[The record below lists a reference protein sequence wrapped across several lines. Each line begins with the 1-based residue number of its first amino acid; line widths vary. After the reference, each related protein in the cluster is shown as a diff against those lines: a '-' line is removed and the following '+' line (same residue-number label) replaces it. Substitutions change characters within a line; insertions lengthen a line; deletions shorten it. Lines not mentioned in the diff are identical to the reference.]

1 MVEHSNN
8 NINTRSNDGFIDN
21 NILNLRLN
29 NDVLLRDIEIFLSGK
44 KIEKVI
50 EGRETK
56 FHEIKIGNP
65 LMNSQG
71 VQAIIN
77 YLRLTISPHTV
88 QGNFTDGDYRDF
100 VKEMDD
106 NLSCTIT
113 PNIDRWDINDD
124 DYDHIIDSIM
134 SSVQMFVS
142 RLIDNKERDS
152 YASTLRS
159 VESNTVDSKGGL
171 KIFGMG
177 GS

>member
-1 MVEHSNN
+1 MGEQSNTNSSMTN
-8 NINTRSNDGFIDN
+8 NTGFIDN

-29 NDVLLRDIEIFLSGK
+29 TEGLLKDIEVFLSGK
-44 KIEKVI
+44 RIEKVI

-65 LMNSQG
+65 LMNAEG

-77 YLRLTISPHTV
+77 YLRLTLSPHTV
-88 QGNFTDGDYRDF
+88 QGNFTDDDYRDF
-100 VKEMDD
+100 VKEMDN
-106 NLSCTIT
+106 NLSCNIT
-113 PNIDRWDINDD
+113 PNIDRWSINDD

-152 YASTLRS
+152 YAATLRS
-159 VESNTVDSKGGL
+159 TESNTIDNKGGL
-171 KIFGMG
+171 KLFGLG